1 MFFVFFIKYPL
12 TPLDIPT
19 PEINKVIRPTK
30 DMNRVVL
37 SMKLLKLFVLF
48 LTVFMKIFVPS
59 INLFKEDNE
68 VYITFYGNKNQ
79 KVNINDCKGHYKLVK
94 IHGGSDDFEEP
105 LDYMEGR

>member
-48 LTVFMKIFVPS
+48 LTVFMEIFVPS
-59 INLFKEDNE
+59 INLFKEDKSIFLLFGINLILYFIRE
-68 VYITFYGNKNQ
+68 PGTTRPVFF
-79 KVNINDCKGHYKLVK
+79 KV
-94 IHGGSDDFEEP
+94 
-105 LDYMEGR
+105 